1 MQEYKNL
8 SWVWGA
14 DRKIRLRVTVWHH
27 KALPSEAKQWSRGTE
42 FLSAPNNHDRFFFF
56 HTFWSPEFDFNIGVA
71 IYESRSYTLTSAIL
85 KVDIV
90 CDVVMTSTP
99 NVLTAELHDLLY
111 NQCIDNTCCYLFF
124 IYPMGRIRVCKIRF
138 VSTGENRRKPCL
150 VCKKASYYLQMA
162 RWLLSEIF
170 HFCSTCK
177 TESWRAIKLS

>member
-27 KALPSEAKQWSRGTE
+27 EALPSEAKQWSHGTE

-71 IYESRSYTLTSAIL
+71 INESRSNTLTSAIL
-85 KVDIV
+85 KVDIPH
-90 CDVVMTSTP
+90 VVMMSTP
-99 NVLTAELHDLLY
+99 NVLMAELHDFLY
-111 NQCIDNTCCYLFF
+111 NLCIDNMCCYSFF
-124 IYPMGRIRVCKIRF
+124 ICPTCQIRICKIRF
-138 VSTGENRRKPCL
+138 ASTGENCGQPYL
-150 VCKKASYYLQMA
+150 VFKKALYYLQLA
-162 RWLLSEIF
+162 KWLLSEIF
-170 HFCSTCK
+170 HFCSSYM